1 VAAGIEVGEEES
13 VGLVWTAGVGDG
25 EGTEVGVLAG
35 VAVTCSVRGGGGGG
49 GANLPWLL
57 DELEQA
63 AMANMTSSA
72 EVNRTIGLR
81 QSGSPSEIVDPR
93 FNLRKL
99 QLALST
105 HQRARDPQRN
115 YFVAS

>member
-1 VAAGIEVGEEES
+1 MAAGIEVGEEES

-25 EGTEVGVLAG
+25 EGTEVGVLYG
-35 VAVTCSVRGGGGGG
+35 VAVACSVRGGGG
-49 GANLPWLL
+49 NLPGPL

-63 AMANMTSSA
+63 AMANNTSSA

-105 HQRARDPQRN
+105 HQRARDPQRD

>member
-1 VAAGIEVGEEES
+1 
-13 VGLVWTAGVGDG
+13 
-25 EGTEVGVLAG
+25 
-35 VAVTCSVRGGGGGG
+35 
-49 GANLPWLL
+49 LPWPL

-105 HQRARDPQRN
+105 HQRARDPQRD